1 VGYSLT
7 SLPQLLTAPRYVISN
22 EDRDEIVLRGTLS
35 SSSKDSKKKKDKKD
49 KKGKKHDKDKSISA
63 PIFCGKG
70 ARALPDGTYIFRIG
84 GALSKTNPHRDT
96 QWEFCGRR
104 GTSDEELKFT
114 MDNGKCN
121 VVAKHSR
128 WDLPHSLSLVDFSG
142 SFSMH
147 FTSMAMA
154 TVDSFNNVAL
164 REEALD
170 ELESA
175 LFARAS
181 TLIPSLDSISLT
193 SVVIK
198 DGVLNANVR
207 IRLSTGFNE
216 SNQEQLSAELQSQ
229 LASEE
234 SVTAILQEL
243 LTYPEFTSVSK
254 VVMSDVHYES
264 SFQSHSEGL
273 EFTTSDEYHTS
284 ITDHPLFLF
293 FVLLAFVVLS
303 ASLLIF
309 AIMRR

>member
-1 VGYSLT
+1 MT
-7 SLPQLLTAPRYVISN
+7 ALPQQLTAPRFVISN
-22 EDRDEIVLRGTLS
+22 EDRSVVVLHGTLS
-35 SSSKDSKKKKDKKD
+35 SSSKDSKKKKKKR
-49 KKGKKHDKDKSISA
+49 DKSISA

-70 ARALPDGTYIFRIG
+70 ARSLPDGTYVFRIG
-84 GALSKTNPHRDT
+84 GALSKEHSHRDT

-104 GTSDEELKFT
+104 GTSDEELKFK
-114 MDNGKCN
+114 MDKGSCK

-128 WDLPHSLSLVDFSG
+128 WELSHSLSLVDFSG

-147 FTSMAMA
+147 FNSMTMA
-154 TVDSFNNVAL
+154 TVDAFNNVAL

-181 TLIPSLDSISLT
+181 RLIKSLDSISLT

-198 DGVLNANVR
+198 DGVLSANLR

-216 SNQEQLSAELQSQ
+216 SNQEQLSTDLQSK
-229 LASEE
+229 LASEAAID
-234 SVTAILQEL
+234 AILQEL

-254 VVMSDVHYES
+254 VMLSDVHYET
-264 SFQSHSEGL
+264 SFRTHSEGL
-273 EFTTSDEYHTS
+273 EVTTSDEYHSS

-309 AIMRR
+309 VIMRR